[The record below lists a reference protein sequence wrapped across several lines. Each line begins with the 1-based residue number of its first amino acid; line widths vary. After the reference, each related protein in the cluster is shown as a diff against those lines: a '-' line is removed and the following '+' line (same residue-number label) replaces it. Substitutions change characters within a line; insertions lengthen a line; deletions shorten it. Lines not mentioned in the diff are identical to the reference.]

1 MAETATGPGP
11 EGTTD
16 QRGEAAKTA
25 AADPAKTATGTEN
38 GAAAEA
44 RKTVAAA
51 EDFAAKFEGQ
61 RQVNRDLESKLNQ
74 LRDGLKGALGI
85 DDKKA
90 DATELVSRL
99 QDQLNSLAHTNLV
112 SDVARRHRITDD
124 EDLTILSGIKDKDA
138 MEKLAARLSPGDGT
152 DPGKPGSTISGKPG
166 TPKPDPSQG
175 SPGGGKASTS
185 VAAGRDLW
193 SERHPTTK

>member
-1 MAETATGPGP
+1 MTETTNSTEVADQGGKPAT
-11 EGTTD
+11 D
-16 QRGEAAKTA
+16 AAKA
-25 AADPAKTATGTEN
+25 VASVAT
-38 GAAAEA
+38 EA
-44 RKTVAAA
+44 VKSASKDVT
-51 EDFAAKFEGQ
+51 EDFAAKFDGQ
-61 RQVNRDLESKLNQ
+61 LKVNRDLEAKLNQ

-90 DATELVSRL
+90 DTTELVSKL
-99 QDQLNSLAHTNLV
+99 QEQLNSLAHTNIV

-138 MEKLAARLSPGDGT
+138 MEKLAARLAPADGN
-152 DPGKPGSTISGKPG
+152 DPGKPGSTTSGKPG

-185 VAAGRDLW
+185 VTAGRDLW
-193 SERHPTTK
+193 SERHPPK